1 MRKLF
6 AAGLLAALVGSASQA
21 ALAAQRGGELHY
33 GRYAD
38 SLFLDPVLNDA
49 NVDIWILTNIYDT
62 LLSPTSDGKGVEP
75 GLATAW
81 KLSDD
86 GATLTL
92 TLRDGVKFSDG
103 TPLTPEDVKWSL
115 DRARDP
121 KNGIWNGLI
130 GSIDQVGIEGQNV
143 VLKLKHPD
151 PSIIPALAT
160 FNTAILPEKKFE
172 AEPGATDAEK
182 AKTFAE
188 HPVGTGPFILK
199 SWQRGAQMELVK
211 NPYHWRKG
219 EDGQPLPY
227 LDAVRFE
234 IIPDDATR
242 ILKLQAGE
250 LDGAEFIPY
259 SRVAELKA
267 DPRLAMELYP
277 STRVFYST
285 MNVRPKLSDGS
296 DNPLSNPKV
305 RQALNYATEKNAI
318 IAIATHNVGKP
329 MDSFM
334 SSGTPLH
341 WSEGPAYPY
350 NLAKA
355 KQLLAEAGQSGGF
368 PVKLIV
374 LAGSADETAVG
385 TALQQMW
392 SQVGVKLS
400 LEQLDNATR
409 TDRYRKGDFQMR
421 LGAWTDDIPDPSE
434 IASYFVYYPNI
445 EALHSGWKNDEADKL
460 FEQSQR
466 ETDAG
471 KRADEYKRIQQIY
484 MESGPILYIY
494 ETPYPVALQKRVK
507 GFVQIPLGNNIF
519 AATSLEK

>member
-1 MRKLF
+1 
-6 AAGLLAALVGSASQA
+6 
-21 ALAAQRGGELHY
+21 
-33 GRYAD
+33 
-38 SLFLDPVLNDA
+38 
-49 NVDIWILTNIYDT
+49 
-62 LLSPTSDGKGVEP
+62 
-75 GLATAW
+75 
-81 KLSDD
+81 
-86 GATLTL
+86 
-92 TLRDGVKFSDG
+92 
-103 TPLTPEDVKWSL
+103 
-115 DRARDP
+115 
-121 KNGIWNGLI
+121 
-130 GSIDQVGIEGQNV
+130 
-143 VLKLKHPD
+143 
-151 PSIIPALAT
+151 
-160 FNTAILPEKKFE
+160 
-172 AEPGATDAEK
+172 
-182 AKTFAE
+182 
-188 HPVGTGPFILK
+188 
-199 SWQRGAQMELVK
+199 
-211 NPYHWRKG
+211 
-219 EDGQPLPY
+219 
-227 LDAVRFE
+227 
-234 IIPDDATR
+234 
-242 ILKLQAGE
+242 
-250 LDGAEFIPY
+250 
-259 SRVAELKA
+259 
-267 DPRLAMELYP
+267 MELYP

-350 NLAKA
+350 NPAKA
-355 KQLLAEAGQSGGF
+355 KQLLSEAGFASGF

-392 SQVGVKLS
+392 AQLGVKLT

-445 EALHSGWKNDEADKL
+445 EALHSGWKNDQADKL

-466 ETDAG
+466 ETDAA